1 MRKRSMTMIRVA
13 SLVPGWLAWF
23 NLIISMEVGVPCFVF
38 YIFALLIAPLSI
50 GPQLTRAITL
60 WSMFKL
66 SHLVLSTE
74 VLSVKRTTSN
84 RHTKHREGTS
94 VSANSNSE
102 TSNAVKSA
110 IEVTMIKKVTRLAI
124 NITIWG
130 LLVFPTTLLLIFS
143 MALSNEDEL
152 MEEEFPKCFPEPI
165 VVRYFSPANGLF
177 VASLAITATCVLRNS
192 SDELGIRREITRN
205 VIIWAVTYVA
215 VLFVRSFDLGRLQ
228 PIMISVQQMAL
239 TYSMIVLPCGG
250 FCGMLGGVQVFSGD
264 GSSYRQS
271 SGSPSYRSSAS
282 SERSVAGIDFESG
295 LDVVLSTEG
304 GVRKFAEHCA
314 REFSVENIRF
324 WQAVNQYR
332 EICNSETLEDM
343 KETAVHIYE
352 EYVKP
357 GSEFQVNLP
366 MTMAKQIKKDI
377 DTDNVT
383 VELLDKGQLEIFN
396 LMERDSYQRFLQS
409 RAQKTRRASTAG
421 GKGRRRKSLSS

>member
-23 NLIISMEVGVPCFVF
+23 NLIISLEVGAPCFMF

-66 SHLVLSTE
+66 SHLVLSQD

-84 RHTKHREGTS
+84 RHTKHRAGTS
-94 VSANSNSE
+94 MSHNNE
-102 TSNAVKSA
+102 TTTAVKSA
-110 IEVTMIKKVTRLAI
+110 IEVTAIKKATSVAI
-124 NITIWG
+124 QITVWG
-130 LLVFPTTLLLIFS
+130 LLAFPTTLLVILTLV
-143 MALSNEDEL
+143 LSDGDEL

-177 VASLAITATCVLRNS
+177 VASLAITATCILRNS

-205 VIIWAVTYVA
+205 VVIWAVTYVA

-250 FCGMLGGVQVFSGD
+250 FMGIFGGVQVFSGE

-282 SERSVAGIDFESG
+282 SERSVAGVDFESG
-295 LDVVLSTEG
+295 LDVVLSTQG
-304 GVRKFAEHCA
+304 GIKKFAEHCA

-332 EICNSETLEDM
+332 EICNSETPEDM
-343 KETAVHIYE
+343 SETAVHIYE

-366 MTMAKQIKKDI
+366 MTMAKEIKKNI
-377 DTDNVT
+377 DTDNIT
-383 VELLDKGQLEIFN
+383 VKLLDKGQLEIFN

-409 RAQKTRRASTAG
+409 RAQKSRRASTAG
-421 GKGRRRKSLSS
+421 GKSKRRKSLSF